1 MLTVGATVSH
11 YKILGELGGGGMGIV
26 YRARDLKLDR
36 IAALKFLSSRLSPD
50 PSDKARF
57 IREAKAA
64 SALDHPNICTIY
76 EIDETAAGETFIA
89 MAAYEGETL
98 DKRIAS
104 GPLALPETIDIA
116 RQIASGLDAAHA
128 KGIVHRDI
136 KTGNIMVTNEGQVK
150 ILDFGLAKSAG
161 AARLTM
167 NGGTIGT
174 VPYMSPEQAR
184 GEDVD
189 YRSDIWSLG
198 VILYEMITG
207 QLPFRSTYPEAVVY
221 AILSEDPAPVTSLRS
236 GVPLD
241 LERIVEKA
249 IRKDRSARYQHLDE
263 MITDLKGVNSVFESG
278 KPRPDPNPVR
288 RESGIRSRVSTG
300 IALAVLVV
308 IGVGIYVAK
317 VVPNKADGPAAIAAR
332 AVSAPE
338 AGNARSIAVLPFK
351 NISPDREQ
359 EYFCDGMT
367 EQIITNLSN
376 LQDLR
381 VIARTSVMQFK
392 NSDKP
397 VPEIAREL
405 GVGTILEGSIR
416 KSGNR
421 IRVTAQLIKADSGF
435 HLWARDYDRELKD
448 VFGVQDDVAKAIV
461 AALKLNLTDRENHS
475 IAKRHTQNAEAYQ
488 LYLRGLFYW
497 NKRTE
502 EGLNNGIKYFRQ
514 AVAVDTAYALAY
526 AGLAD
531 SYGVLGYYSWLPPK
545 EAFSR
550 ANEAARKSLE
560 LDSTLAEGH
569 AALAI
574 VQRDYHWN
582 WSESEKEFKQALAL
596 NPGYAT
602 AHLWYANYFNGV
614 GRHDDAIAEMKRA
627 LDLDPLSLIINAD
640 MGRTLYFARRYR
652 EAIEQLR
659 KTVEMDQ
666 HFALAHIWLGQ
677 VLEQTGRL
685 DEAIGEFQKGV
696 TLSDTSAFAVA
707 RLGHAYSV
715 VGNRDQAAKLLE
727 QLKNLSKKKYVSC
740 YDIGIMYAGMG
751 DTDQAFTWLENAFEE
766 RSHWLD
772 FLTVDPILD
781 PIRADPRFRVLVNK
795 MGLGK

>member
-1 MLTVGATVSH
+1 MVGSTVSH
-11 YKILGELGGGGMGIV
+11 YKVLDELGGGGMGIV

-36 IAALKFLSSRLSPD
+36 IVALKFLSSRLSPD
-50 PSDKARF
+50 PSEKARF
-57 IREAKAA
+57 IHEAKAA

-76 EIDETAAGETFIA
+76 EIDETADGGTFIA

-104 GPLALPETIDIA
+104 GPLTLPETIDIGG
-116 RQIASGLDAAHA
+116 QIASGLDAAHA

-136 KTGNIMVTNEGQVK
+136 KTGNIMVTNDGQVK
-150 ILDFGLAKSAG
+150 ILDFGLAKSHG
-161 AARLTM
+161 ATQLTM
-167 NGGTIGT
+167 NGTTLGT
-174 VPYMSPEQAR
+174 VPFMSPEQAR
-184 GEDVD
+184 GEEVD

-207 QLPFRSTYPEAVVY
+207 QLPFRSTYSEAVVY
-221 AILSEDPAPVTSLRS
+221 SILHDDPPPVTSLRS
-236 GVPLD
+236 GVPME
-241 LERIVEKA
+241 LERIVNKA
-249 IRKDRSARYQHLDE
+249 LRKDRSARYQHLDE
-263 MITDLKGVNSVFESG
+263 MLTDLKGVRTGFESG
-278 KPRPDPNPVR
+278 KLGPSAPPLR
-288 RESGIRSRVSTG
+288 RESRIRKRVYTG

-308 IGVGIYVAK
+308 ICVGVYIARF
-317 VVPNKADGPAAIAAR
+317 AANRRSDSAAHD
-332 AVSAPE
+332 AGALPAPE

-351 NISPDREQ
+351 NISPDKEQ

-392 NSDKP
+392 NSDKS

-421 IRVTAQLIKADSGF
+421 IRITAQLIKADSGF

-461 AALKLNLTDRENHS
+461 AALKLNLTDRENLS
-475 IAKRHTQNAEAYQ
+475 IAKRHTQNTEAYQ
-488 LYLRGLFYW
+488 LYLKGLFYW

-502 EGLNNGIKYFRQ
+502 EGLNTGIEYFRR
-514 AVAVDTAYALAY
+514 AVGVDTAYALAY

-550 ANEAARKSLE
+550 AKSAAMKSLE
-560 LDSTLAEGH
+560 IDSTLAEGH
-569 AALAI
+569 AAMAI
-574 VQRDYHWN
+574 VLRDYDWN
-582 WSESEKEFKQALAL
+582 WRETEKEFKRALEL

-602 AHLWYANYFNGV
+602 AHLWYANFFNGM

-640 MGRTLYFARRYR
+640 VGRTLYFARRYG

-659 KTVEMDQ
+659 KTVEMD
-666 HFALAHIWLGQ
+666 HSFALGHIWLGQ
-677 VLEQTGRL
+677 VLEQTGKSNA
-685 DEAIGEFQKGV
+685 AILEFRKGV
-696 TLSDTSAFAVA
+696 SLSDTSSFAVA
-707 RLGHAYSV
+707 RLAHAYAV
-715 VGNRDQAAKLLE
+715 VGNRDQAGKLLD
-727 QLKNLSKKKYVSC
+727 QLKSLAEKKYVSP
-740 YDIGIMYAGMG
+740 YDIGIIYAGMG
-751 DTDQAFTWLENAFEE
+751 DTEQAFAWLDKAYEE
-766 RSHWLD
+766 RSHWTD

-781 PIRADPRFRVLVNK
+781 PLRTDPRFAVLVKK